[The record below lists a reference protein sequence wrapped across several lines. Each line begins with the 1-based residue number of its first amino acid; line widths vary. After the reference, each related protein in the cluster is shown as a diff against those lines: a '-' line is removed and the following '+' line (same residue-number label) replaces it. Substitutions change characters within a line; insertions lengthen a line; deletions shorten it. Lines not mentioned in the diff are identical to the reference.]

1 MSDAAAATMPDNPLA
16 DGVAFI
22 DGRYLPVA
30 EATIPLMDWGLNRSD
45 LTYDVV
51 AVWEGAFFRLE
62 DHLDRFFRGV
72 GELRMNCP
80 HDRAETAEILHQ
92 CVARAGL
99 REAYVKLILTRG
111 VPMGSNR
118 DPRQVQ
124 NRFYAFAVPYV
135 WIFSPERQAEGIHL
149 KVAQTPRI
157 PAASVD
163 PTVKNFHWG
172 DFTRGLFEAYDGG
185 ADTAILTDGHGNVT
199 EGPGFNVFCA
209 VDGRL
214 ITPAEGVLL
223 GITRKAVIELA
234 EGLNV
239 KVEVGALPVETLRR
253 ADEIFLS
260 STAGGVMPVTT
271 LDGSPLG
278 DGGPGPLTMRL
289 RQLYWE
295 AHSDPKHATPVRYQ

>member
-1 MSDAAAATMPDNPLA
+1 MSEALARTQDEALA

-22 DGRYLPVA
+22 GGRYMPVA
-30 EATIPLMDWGLNRSD
+30 DATVPLMDWGFNRSD
-45 LTYDVV
+45 ATYDVV

-62 DHLDRFFRGV
+62 DHLDRFFRGI
-72 GELRMNCP
+72 GELRMTSP
-80 HDRAETAEILHQ
+80 HDRKEMAEILHE
-92 CVARAGL
+92 CVARSGL
-99 REAYVKLILTRG
+99 REAYVKMILTRG
-111 VPMGSNR
+111 VPPADSR
-118 DPRQVQ
+118 DPRLCE

-135 WIFSPERQAEGIHL
+135 WIFSPERQAEGVNL
-149 KVAQTPRI
+149 VLGTPPRI
-157 PAASVD
+157 SPDSVD

-172 DFTRGLFEAYDGG
+172 DLVKGLFEAYERD
-185 ADTAILTDGHGNVT
+185 ADTVVLTDGQGGIT
-199 EGPGFNVFCA
+199 EGPGFNVFAA

-214 ITPAEGVLL
+214 ITPASGVLL

-260 STAGGVMPVTT
+260 STAGGVMPVAS
-271 LDGSPLG
+271 LDGEPVG
-278 DGGPGPLTMRL
+278 DGGPGPLSMRL

-295 AHSDPKHATPVRYQ
+295 AHADPRHATPVRYP

>member
-1 MSDAAAATMPDNPLA
+1 MSDAATLIEPDDTLA

-22 DGRYLPVA
+22 DGRYMPVA
-30 EATIPLMDWGLNRSD
+30 EATVPLMDWGLNRSD

-62 DHLDRFFRGV
+62 DHLDRFFRGI
-72 GELRMNCP
+72 GELRMTSP

-99 REAYVKLILTRG
+99 REAYVKVILTRG
-111 VPMGSNR
+111 IPVGSNR
-118 DPRQVQ
+118 DPRALQ
-124 NRFYAFAVPYV
+124 NRFYAFAIPYV
-135 WIFSPERQAEGIHL
+135 WVFSPEHQARGVHL
-149 KVAQTPRI
+149 KIGATPRI
-157 PAASVD
+157 SPQAVD

-172 DFTRGLFEAYDGG
+172 DFTRGLFEAYEDG
-185 ADTAILTDGHGNVT
+185 ADSVILTDGAGNIT
-199 EGPGFNVFCA
+199 EGPGFNIFCA

-260 STAGGVMPVTT
+260 TTAGGVMPVSH
-271 LDGSPLG
+271 LDGKPLG
-278 DGGPGPLTMRL
+278 DGTPGPLSMRL

-295 AHSDPKHATPVRYQ
+295 AHADPRYATPVRY

>member
-1 MSDAAAATMPDNPLA
+1 MSDAAAATVSDNPLA

-22 DGRYLPVA
+22 AGRYMPVA
-30 EATIPLMDWGLNRSD
+30 EATVPLMDWGLNRSD

-51 AVWEGAFFRLE
+51 AVWEGDFFRLE
-62 DHLDRFFRGV
+62 DHLERFFRGID
-72 GELRMNCP
+72 ELRMTCP
-80 HDRAETAEILHQ
+80 YDREETAEILHQ

-99 REAYVKLILTRG
+99 REAYVKLIITRG
-111 VPMGSNR
+111 VPVGGNR
-118 DPRQVQ
+118 DPRNVA
-124 NRFYAFAVPYV
+124 NRFYAFAVPYI
-135 WIFSPERQAEGIHL
+135 WIFSPEQQAKGVHL
-149 KVAQTPRI
+149 KIGATPRI
-157 PAASVD
+157 APESVD

-172 DFTRGLFEAYDGG
+172 DFTRGLFEAYDDG
-185 ADTAILTDGHGNVT
+185 ADSVVLTDGAGNIT

-214 ITPAEGVLL
+214 ITPAKGVLL

-234 EGLNV
+234 EELNA

-271 LDGSPLG
+271 LDGRPLG
-278 DGGPGPLTMRL
+278 DGSPGPLTTRL
-289 RQLYWE
+289 RQLYWD
-295 AHSDPKHATPVRYQ
+295 AHADPRHATQVRYR

>member
-1 MSDAAAATMPDNPLA
+1 MSDAAAVTEPAHLFA
-16 DGVAFI
+16 DGVAYI
-22 DGRYLPVA
+22 DGRYMPVA
-30 EATIPLMDWGLNRSD
+30 EATVPLTDWGLNRSD

-62 DHLDRFFRGV
+62 DHLDRFFRGI
-72 GELRMNCP
+72 GELRMTSP

-99 REAYVKLILTRG
+99 REAYVKVILTRG
-111 VPMGSNR
+111 VPVGGNR
-118 DPRQVQ
+118 DPRKVA

-135 WIFSPERQAEGIHL
+135 WIFSPEQQAHGVHVKIG
-149 KVAQTPRI
+149 ATPRI
-157 PAASVD
+157 PPESVD

-172 DFTRGLFEAYDGG
+172 DFTRGLFEAYDHG
-185 ADTAILTDGHGNVT
+185 ADSVILTDGAGNIT

-214 ITPAEGVLL
+214 ITPASGVLL

-239 KVEVGALPVETLRR
+239 KVEVGALPVETLRQ

-260 STAGGVMPVTT
+260 STAGGVMPVTR
-271 LDGSPLG
+271 LDGEALG
-278 DGGPGPLTMRL
+278 DGGPGPLTTRL
-289 RQLYWE
+289 RQLYWA
-295 AHSDPKHATPVRYQ
+295 AHADPRHATPVRYA

>member
-1 MSDAAAATMPDNPLA
+1 MSEALARTQDEALA

-22 DGRYLPVA
+22 GGRYMPVA
-30 EATIPLMDWGLNRSD
+30 DATVPLMDWGFNRSD
-45 LTYDVV
+45 ATYDVV

-62 DHLDRFFRGV
+62 DHLDRFFRGI
-72 GELRMNCP
+72 GELRMTSP
-80 HDRAETAEILHQ
+80 HDRKEMAEILHE
-92 CVARAGL
+92 CVARSGL
-99 REAYVKLILTRG
+99 REAYVKMILTRG
-111 VPMGSNR
+111 VPPAGSR
-118 DPRQVQ
+118 DPRLCE

-135 WIFSPERQAEGIHL
+135 WIFSPERQAEGVNLVIG
-149 KVAQTPRI
+149 TPPRI
-157 PAASVD
+157 SPDSVD

-172 DFTRGLFEAYDGG
+172 DLVKGLFEAYERD
-185 ADTAILTDGHGNVT
+185 ADTVVLTDGQGGIT
-199 EGPGFNVFCA
+199 EGPGFNVFAA

-214 ITPAEGVLL
+214 ITPASGVLL

-260 STAGGVMPVTT
+260 STAGGVMPVAS
-271 LDGSPLG
+271 LDGEPVG
-278 DGGPGPLTMRL
+278 DGGPGPLSMRL

-295 AHSDPKHATPVRYQ
+295 AHADPRHATPVRYP